1 MKTNGPVFEKRL
13 NHIRVSVWRN
23 VNEGRAWFNAV
34 FTRRFKDGD
43 DWRDSNTFNG
53 LADLALLQEALDLA
67 RSYIRREEEA
77 LAETASDEADE

>member
-13 NHIRVSVWRN
+13 NHIRVSVWQN
-23 VNEGRAWFNAV
+23 VNEGKPWFNAV

-43 DWRDSNTFNG
+43 EWRDSNTFNG

-67 RSYIRREEEA
+67 RAYIRREEET
-77 LAETASDEADE
+77 LAESLGGSADE